1 MILTRLPPG
10 EWNTSQDYGPLA
22 RAQEK
27 CTLYPRQQTVP
38 REGSSCWKCRAGA
51 ACWVGT
57 SQWRKYAMQ
66 ECRALIQICKG
77 MQLEAMWRDKK
88 LREDIGDDPSQW
100 AKRLKGAFGNASH
113 VQVNSDDPEPSGNS
127 HTESEAET
135 SPSFGCTSLACV
147 LHHVSTDFASRRFCI
162 HWYFL
167 SGWPKRW
174 VISSKNSGK
183 AMSNCRQGYSWSAD
197 WHNDTKLH
205 MLGIAFLAPPAS
217 SPRWFI
223 WIARKLLPNRTKCLL
238 ATCHARAKPAQHN
251 RSFRYLGMGILRLL
265 QVFTAASFSGDL
277 PATRLGCFSHNLRT
291 KMRAI

>member
-147 LHHVSTDFASRRFCI
+147 LHNVLTDASRRFVSDI
-162 HWYFL
+162 
-167 SGWPKRW
+167 SSQVGRRGGWSHRKTQGKRW
-174 VISSKNSGK
+174 ATAGRDVVELLIGIMTQSCTCLGSPSLPH
-183 AMSNCRQGYSWSAD
+183 Q
-197 WHNDTKLH
+197 LH
-205 MLGIAFLAPPAS
+205 RHVDSFELPGSYCPTEQNVYLPLVMQQPNQHSTTAVFD
-217 SPRWFI
+217 I
-223 WIARKLLPNRTKCLL
+223 WAWE
-238 ATCHARAKPAQHN
+238 
-251 RSFRYLGMGILRLL
+251 F
-265 QVFTAASFSGDL
+265 
-277 PATRLGCFSHNLRT
+277 
-291 KMRAI
+291 